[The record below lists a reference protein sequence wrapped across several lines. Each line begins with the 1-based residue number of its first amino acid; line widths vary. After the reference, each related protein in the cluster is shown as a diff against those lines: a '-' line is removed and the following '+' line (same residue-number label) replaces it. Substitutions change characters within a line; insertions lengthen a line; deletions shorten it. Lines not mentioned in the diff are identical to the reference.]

1 MNDRLFQTLKIGE
14 MRLPNRLIMPTIKL
28 GYGTKGGEVTKR
40 HISFYVRR
48 VQGGVGLIVTEPMYI
63 SPNGKEIPTQLGI
76 HDDGLKKGLQEL
88 VEAVHKEGG
97 RIMAHINHAGRAIN
111 PNLVP
116 EGERVSAS
124 DVPCPANG
132 VTPRPLSKEEIR
144 SYVKLFAVAARRAK
158 EVGFDAIEIPFSHGY
173 LIHQF
178 LSPHSNHRKD
188 EYGGSFKNRLRFGRE
203 VIVAVRQQVGKGF
216 PLIVRMNANDYVE
229 GGLNLEDAIHLA
241 QVLEE
246 IGVDAL
252 SVTSGTMCESVP
264 YCLYPMGT
272 PKANLLPMAARI
284 KAEVSIPVG
293 VAGRIRTPKLARDAL
308 ELGQADFIGLGRPLL
323 ADPDFPLKAREG
335 RDEEIMLCAACHQGC
350 LAELR
355 KGQGTS
361 CMFNPMVGREGGIH
375 LSPATIPRRVMV
387 VGGGPGGMEV
397 AIVAAQR
404 GHRVK
409 LYEKESS
416 LGGQFLLAAQVPH
429 KEEFADCIHAMK
441 TQMERAGVEVYLN
454 IPVTPEFI
462 KGEDPEIVVLATGAV
477 PIIPPF
483 PGLEETQWMTAYELL
498 AGKKEVK
505 TKMAFIVGAGTTGL
519 ETAEYLALKGI
530 QSTVVKRRP
539 EVGGK
544 LDLLARSM
552 ILKRLEKLGVE
563 VYTGWEVVRFETD
576 PSGKTT
582 VVARAYPPQEGAKE
596 RRFPAETVIIAM
608 GLRPVRELAEAL
620 RGRKGVYEIGDC
632 IEPREALDASREGFE
647 VGLKI

>member
-14 MRLPNRLIMPTIKL
+14 MRLSNRLIMPTIKL

-88 VEAVHKEGG
+88 VEAVHEEGG

-124 DVPCPANG
+124 DIPCPANG

-144 SYVKLFAVAARRAK
+144 SYVKLFAEAARRAK

-178 LSPHSNHRKD
+178 LSPHSNHRRD
-188 EYGGSFKNRLRFGRE
+188 EYGGSFENRLRFGRE

-308 ELGQADFIGLGRPLL
+308 EQGQADFIGLGRPLL

-335 RDEEIMLCAACHQGC
+335 RDGEIMLCAACHQGC
-350 LAELR
+350 LADYER
-355 KGQGTS
+355 GRGPPVCSTPWWVEKVISTS
-361 CMFNPMVGREGGIH
+361 PLPLF
-375 LSPATIPRRVMV
+375 
-387 VGGGPGGMEV
+387 
-397 AIVAAQR
+397 
-404 GHRVK
+404 
-409 LYEKESS
+409 
-416 LGGQFLLAAQVPH
+416 LGG
-429 KEEFADCIHAMK
+429 
-441 TQMERAGVEVYLN
+441 
-454 IPVTPEFI
+454 
-462 KGEDPEIVVLATGAV
+462 
-477 PIIPPF
+477 
-483 PGLEETQWMTAYELL
+483 
-498 AGKKEVK
+498 
-505 TKMAFIVGAGTTGL
+505 
-519 ETAEYLALKGI
+519 
-530 QSTVVKRRP
+530 
-539 EVGGK
+539 
-544 LDLLARSM
+544 
-552 ILKRLEKLGVE
+552 
-563 VYTGWEVVRFETD
+563 
-576 PSGKTT
+576 
-582 VVARAYPPQEGAKE
+582 
-596 RRFPAETVIIAM
+596 
-608 GLRPVRELAEAL
+608 
-620 RGRKGVYEIGDC
+620 
-632 IEPREALDASREGFE
+632 
-647 VGLKI
+647 